1 MGLMDVKKC
10 SKFHRF
16 RGRMIDEIFFFVL
29 SEFLKFCEA
38 DIGKKQTL
46 KGT

>member
-1 MGLMDVKKC
+1 MGLMDVKRC

-16 RGRMIDEIFFFVL
+16 RGRMIDEIFFVL